1 MILYNYGLVA
11 EDFFFFTFRCEWQK
25 LGKYLEGIA
34 FVCLKVCLVTQD
46 IGMWLISLFYS
57 DVPTNRLCHS
67 DVPSNRLCHSYIPP
81 SLGNMWFLALYLGRF
96 VGEML

>member
-67 DVPSNRLCHSYIPP
+67 YIPP